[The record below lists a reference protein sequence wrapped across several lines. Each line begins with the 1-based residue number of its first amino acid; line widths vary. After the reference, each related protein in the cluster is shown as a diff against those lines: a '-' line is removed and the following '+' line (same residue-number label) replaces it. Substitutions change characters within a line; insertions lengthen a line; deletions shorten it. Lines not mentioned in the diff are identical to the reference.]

1 MYIWFTRHSRFAH
14 HWMVLSLGTAWKGRW
29 IRVLPAPEKAPGM
42 FPLGF
47 EWYRNNVFDG
57 LVLNLVSGLEHVLF
71 FHIFLAI
78 SCPYSRAEHIPCQNS
93 WENSGNCE
101 DPFQVK
107 FVFHTV
113 CQVLLFFWHVR
124 CRLHMFFPKE
134 DPYFQ
139 QFLEMS

>member
-1 MYIWFTRHSRFAH
+1 MFPLLNLPFGEATQSISKSEKMLSHSFEMYSKHMDCIFMYIWFTRHSRFAH

-71 FHIFLAI
+71 FHISSNFLPI
-78 SCPYSRAEHIPCQNS
+78 
-93 WENSGNCE
+93 
-101 DPFQVK
+101 FQGRT
-107 FVFHTV
+107 HS
-113 CQVLLFFWHVR
+113 
-124 CRLHMFFPKE
+124 MPK
-134 DPYFQ
+134 
-139 QFLEMS
+139 